1 MKRRSFLK
9 ALPVLVATPLALSA
23 MPTPSRVHSRHLIA
37 LGTAACRSVAKD
49 GQKLNFDSFT
59 LIDGESPSQVNVHG
73 NFFRFIP
80 PEYLYEPFEQVR
92 FLKKEPLPILP
103 IPQDIEAHLR
113 TLEGELVFLAGLGK
127 ATGTLLFQSLGLHY
141 RNHTQG
147 LEWLATMPF
156 AFEGTYSRKN
166 ADQAIHV
173 LADNRRE
180 PSSLCL
186 DEIRHQ
192 YGNLAV
198 RSAYEKA
205 DEWVMEL
212 LGQPS

>member
-9 ALPVLVATPLALSA
+9 VLPVLAATPLTLSA
-23 MPTPSRVHSRHLIA
+23 MPTPSPAHSRHLIA
-37 LGTAACRSVAKD
+37 LGTAACRSVAKK
-49 GQKLNFDSFT
+49 GEKLNFDSFT
-59 LIDGESPSQVNVHG
+59 LIDGELPNQVNV
-73 NFFRFIP
+73 NAKFFRFIP

-113 TLEGELVFLAGLGK
+113 TLEGELVFLAGLGR

-166 ADQAIHV
+166 ADQAIHL

-180 PSSLCL
+180 PTSLCL
-186 DEIRHQ
+186 DEIQHR
-192 YGNLAV
+192 YGNLAI

-205 DEWVMEL
+205 DEWVIEL

>member
-1 MKRRSFLK
+1 MKRRTFLK
-9 ALPVLVATPLALSA
+9 ALPVLAATPLALAA
-23 MPTPSRVHSRHLIA
+23 MPTSFQKHSQHLIA

-49 GQKLNFDSFT
+49 GEKLNFDSFT
-59 LIDGESPSQVNVHG
+59 LIDGELPSQVNVHAK
-73 NFFRFIP
+73 FFRFIP
-80 PEYLYEPFEQVR
+80 PEYIYEPYEHVR

-103 IPQDIEAHLR
+103 IPQDIETHLR
-113 TLEGELVFLAGLGK
+113 TLEGELVFLAGLGR

-156 AFEGTYSRKN
+156 AFEGPYSRKN
-166 ADQAIHV
+166 AEQAIHV

-180 PSSLCL
+180 PTSLCL
-186 DEIRHQ
+186 DEIRHR
-192 YGNLAV
+192 YGNLAI

-205 DEWVMEL
+205 NEWVLSEL
-212 LGQPS
+212 NYV

>member
-1 MKRRSFLK
+1 
-9 ALPVLVATPLALSA
+9 
-23 MPTPSRVHSRHLIA
+23 MPTPSPAHSRHLIA
-37 LGTAACRSVAKD
+37 LGTAACRSVAKK
-49 GQKLNFDSFT
+49 GEKLNFDSFT
-59 LIDGESPSQVNVHG
+59 LIDGELPNQVNV
-73 NFFRFIP
+73 NAKFFRFIP

-92 FLKKEPLPILP
+92 FLKKGPLPILP
-103 IPQDIEAHLR
+103 IPQDIETHLG
-113 TLEGELVFLAGLGK
+113 TLEGELVFLAGLGR

-205 DEWVMEL
+205 DEWVIEL